1 MSFNPNNKR
10 IAVNTTVL
18 YVRMLLLMAVSLYT
32 SRIVLD
38 ALGAVD
44 FGLYNVIGGVVVA
57 LGFLQGT
64 LNTTSSRYITVALG
78 KGNQDDLK
86 TVFSNILLVNILLAV
101 IILVLSETI
110 GLWFVYNKLQIP
122 QDRFNAALWVYQMSI
137 ITVMVNVVSVPYN
150 ASIIAHEKMKAF
162 AYISLFDGFGKLAVA
177 FALLH
182 VKDID
187 KLILYSALLLIIQLI
202 DRAVYGYYS
211 HRNFEETRTGIRP
224 DKELLK
230 KMFGFISWSSYG
242 SFVSIGYTQGLN
254 ILLNMFFGPA
264 VNAARA
270 VSVQVQNAVISFTNN
285 FQTAINPQLM
295 QSVAKE
301 DYHRSRQLLIASSK
315 LSFFLLCVIGI
326 PIIILAPTIL
336 ELWLKKVPDHT
347 VSFVRLM
354 LIISIWS
361 CLANPL
367 RMVNQAEGH
376 IKKFQMYECTI
387 LLMIIPL
394 SYICLKTD
402 RFPEIVFIVHLLI
415 ELVAGIV
422 RTFIV
427 LPKIEMKIKDYFKL
441 VYRPVTIVF
450 FLSLFTGYI
459 FVHILK
465 DNLVSQLIVF
475 ILSELFMIGIIYTLG
490 LTRQERLKMNTIAST
505 VKSKITSN
513 DR

>member
-1 MSFNPNNKR
+1 
-10 IAVNTTVL
+10 
-18 YVRMLLLMAVSLYT
+18 MLLLMVVSLYT

-44 FGLYNVIGGVVVA
+44 YGLYNVIGGVVVA

-64 LNTTSSRYITVALG
+64 LNTTSSRYITVAIG
-78 KGNQDDLK
+78 KGDQDNLK

-101 IILVLSETI
+101 IILILSETI

-122 QDRFNAALWVYQMSI
+122 QDRFNAAYQMSI

-150 ASIIAHEKMKAF
+150 ACIIAHEKMKAF

-211 HRNFEETRTGIRP
+211 HRNFEETRTRIRP

-230 KMFGFISWSSYG
+230 KMFGFILWSSYG

-301 DYHRSRQLLIASSK
+301 DYRRSRQLLIASSK
-315 LSFFLLCVIGI
+315 LSFFLLCIIGI

-336 ELWLKKVPDHT
+336 ELWL
-347 VSFVRLM
+347 
-354 LIISIWS
+354 
-361 CLANPL
+361 
-367 RMVNQAEGH
+367 
-376 IKKFQMYECTI
+376 
-387 LLMIIPL
+387 
-394 SYICLKTD
+394 
-402 RFPEIVFIVHLLI
+402 
-415 ELVAGIV
+415 
-422 RTFIV
+422 
-427 LPKIEMKIKDYFKL
+427 
-441 VYRPVTIVF
+441 
-450 FLSLFTGYI
+450 
-459 FVHILK
+459 
-465 DNLVSQLIVF
+465 
-475 ILSELFMIGIIYTLG
+475 
-490 LTRQERLKMNTIAST
+490 
-505 VKSKITSN
+505 
-513 DR
+513 